1 MAEQKW
7 IHTDWDKCFS
17 DMIPRALEA
26 AGMQIVSYAILNT
39 PIKDGRLVGSITWA
53 TQSGG
58 SNTRPPASPGDG
70 VSTPT
75 NDYTLHVG
83 TNVEYAEVVEYGGSR
98 TYIIEPKE
106 KKALYWKGAAH
117 PVKRV
122 VHPPNPAFP
131 FLRPAFDDN
140 RKEIAEI
147 FAEALR
153 GGIRRHGK

>member
-1 MAEQKW
+1 MANSPVK
-7 IHTDWDKCFS
+7 T
-17 DMIPRALEA
+17 
-26 AGMQIVSYAILNT
+26 
-39 PIKDGRLVGSITWA
+39 GRLAGSITWA
-53 TQSGG
+53 TQSGN
-58 SNTRPPASPGDG
+58 SSPTYPAHQSDR
-70 VSTPT
+70 VSTPS
-75 NDYTLHVG
+75 NDHTLHVG
-83 TNVEYAEVVEYGGSR
+83 TNVEYAEVVEYGGLR

-131 FLRPAFDDN
+131 FLRPALDDN
-140 RKEIAEI
+140 IEEIKEV